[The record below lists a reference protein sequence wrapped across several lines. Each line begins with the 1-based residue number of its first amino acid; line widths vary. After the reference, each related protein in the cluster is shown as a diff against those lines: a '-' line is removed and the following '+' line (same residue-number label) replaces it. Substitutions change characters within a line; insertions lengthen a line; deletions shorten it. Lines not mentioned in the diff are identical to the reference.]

1 MLYFYPMNFINPLEL
16 IDATADLRHERRR
29 LLTDADLTGTWS
41 NGTVTLEKSELITL
55 LDTLSNEQTVVHYR
69 LLLRYP
75 QLNAFLTSGDA
86 ALFDAPLPGDTAL
99 TDLKFLAFIKPFFLE
114 KYHALIRSCILQ
126 PEHIGRMEAA
136 IAAHPGSVASAIAA
150 FDASMQPEKL
160 QRYLTWRFPVLTAG
174 ERTEAIQ
181 QYCSQLNQHLNQLAE
196 QLRRNRIMYLASY
209 ESFYVTHPEI
219 YMVRFAQ
226 RNKMLL
232 GADERLL
239 LGVSVMAM
247 LLRWKRLDSATND
260 RMEEAV
266 NHFAGFLD
274 GMETELTRPGERGTA
289 GERYFSKM
297 ILRKEKCLSVKLDL
311 PFNRVNPQLAYF
323 AAWLITEG
331 PSVHEFL
338 RPGAEAAIAKFQ
350 AKEMLPGELFEQC
363 CFSLLSTQ
371 EVQPDMRTFVKNF
384 LGFQMSVYFD
394 RMFKTDILKNFNHPE
409 TFEAYEQ
416 FRDFMRTRYAEELT
430 TPPIVTAAYEGK
442 TEKVQELIAAGAD
455 VNQPD
460 YKKSTA
466 LYLAALSGHSE
477 IVRMLLAAGA
487 TLNDINKFGGFP
499 LAAAASFGYVD
510 IVKMLL
516 AAGADVNLKNQAGET
531 ALFKAV
537 ESWKKGPEIVQLL
550 LKAGAE
556 IQNCG
561 PEPIITNCWRH
572 GCLEVVPLL
581 VKHGADINGKNKEG
595 KTLLHIEAGFCRNDH
610 WEKLRDIQMLLD
622 NGADKTIPDADGK
635 LAWEIAAGFGNPVAV
650 GMLKD

>member
-1 MLYFYPMNFINPLEL
+1 MNFINPLEL
-16 IDATADLRHERRR
+16 IDPTADLQRERRR
-29 LLTDADLTGTWS
+29 LLTDAELTGTWS
-41 NGTVTLEKSELITL
+41 NGSVTLEKSELITL
-55 LDTLSNEQTVVHYR
+55 LDALQQPETVAHYR

-75 QLNAFLTSGDA
+75 QLNAFLTSGDV

-99 TDLKFLAFIKPFFLE
+99 TDLKFLAFITPFFLE

-126 PEHIGRMEAA
+126 PGHIGRMEAA
-136 IAAHPGSVASAIAA
+136 VAAHPGSVVSAIAA
-150 FDASMQPEKL
+150 FDESMQPEKL
-160 QRYLTWRFPVLTAG
+160 QRYLTWRFPVLSG
-174 ERTEAIQ
+174 RERTEAIQ

-239 LGVSVMAM
+239 LGVSVISM
-247 LLRWKRLDSATND
+247 LLRWKRCDSATND
-260 RMEEAV
+260 RMLEAV

-274 GMETELTRPGERGTA
+274 GMETELTRPGERDTA

-323 AAWLITEG
+323 FAWLITEG

-338 RPGAEAAIAKFQ
+338 RPGAEAAIKKFK
-350 AKEMLPGELFEQC
+350 AKELLPGELFEQC
-363 CFSLLSTQ
+363 CFSLLNTQ
-371 EVQPDMRTFVKNF
+371 DVQPDMRTFVKNF
-384 LGFQMSVYFD
+384 LGYQMSIYFD
-394 RMFKTDILKNFNHPE
+394 RIFKTDILKNFDHPE
-409 TFEAYEQ
+409 TFESYEQ
-416 FRDFMRTRYAEELT
+416 YRDFLRKRYEEERT
-430 TPPIVTAAYEGK
+430 TPPLVTAAYEGK

-460 YKKSTA
+460 YRKCTA
-466 LYLAALSGHSE
+466 VYMAALGGHTE

-487 TLNDINKFGGFP
+487 NVNVIDQFGNMP
-499 LAAAASFGYVD
+499 LSSAASFGHIE
-510 IVKMLL
+510 IVNLLL
-516 AAGADVNLKNQAGET
+516 AAGADVNLKNEAGET
-531 ALFKAV
+531 ALYKATEAREKNV
-537 ESWKKGPEIVQLL
+537 RIAKLL
-550 LKAGAE
+550 LDAGAA
-556 IQNCG
+556 INDCG

-572 GCLEVVPLL
+572 SCLGVVPLL
-581 VKHGADINGKNKEG
+581 VKHGADINGKNKKG
-595 KTLLHIEAGFCRNDH
+595 QTLLHIEAGFCREDH

-635 LAWEIAAGFGNPVAV
+635 LAWEIAAGFGNPKAV

>member
-1 MLYFYPMNFINPLEL
+1 MNFINPLEL
-16 IDATADLRHERRR
+16 IDPSADLRHERRR

-41 NGTVTLEKSELITL
+41 NGTFSLEKSELIRL
-55 LDTLSNEQTVVHYR
+55 LDTLSNEHTVAHYR
-69 LLLRYP
+69 LLLRYT
-75 QLNAFLTSGDA
+75 QLSAFLTSGDA

-136 IAAHPGSVASAIAA
+136 VAANPGSVVSAIAA

-160 QRYLTWRFPVLTAG
+160 QRYLTWRFPVLTSG

-196 QLRRNRIMYLASY
+196 QLRRNSIMYLASY

-274 GMETELTRPGERGTA
+274 GMETELTRPGEGGTA

-338 RPGAEAAIAKFQ
+338 RPGAEAAIEKFK
-350 AKEMLPGELFEQC
+350 AKELLPGELFEQC

-409 TFEAYEQ
+409 TFESYEQ
-416 FRDFMRTRYAEELT
+416 FRDFLRTRYEEERT
-430 TPPIVTAAYEGK
+430 TPPLVTAAYEGK

-466 LYLAALSGHSE
+466 LYLAALSGHTE
-477 IVRMLLAAGA
+477 IVRMLLAVGA
-487 TLNDINKFGGFP
+487 RLNDINKFGGFP
-499 LAAAASFGYVD
+499 LAAASSFGYVE

-516 AAGADVNLKNQAGET
+516 AADADVHLKNEAGET

-572 GCLEVVPLL
+572 GCLGVVPLL

-635 LAWEIAAGFGNPVAV
+635 LAWEIAAGFGNPKAV
-650 GMLKD
+650 EMLRD